1 MRVEPQ
7 VTIGLLN
14 DYLIRLGWVLPIV
27 PELDDLTIG
36 GLIMGGGLETTSHK
50 YDYKQF
56 SCYVILK
63 ITPTIRCRR
72 YLLFSTKDAIKNKY
86 I

>member
-1 MRVEPQ
+1 MRSIVSIDEEKQLVQVEPQ

-50 YDYKQF
+50 YV
-56 SCYVILK
+56 SEK
-63 ITPTIRCRR
+63 IHI
-72 YLLFSTKDAIKNKY
+72 I
-86 I
+86 